1 MGFSFNFFR
10 STPHRVFHFDPRY
23 FDPKKE
29 AMDERYARLDDAQKA
44 KEDRYIPGKYIRT
57 NMRRNLYGNK
67 KDSGK
72 VLAVRV
78 VILVSL
84 FILIMLAY
92 YLTGGL
98 GVLLT
103 PIIK

>member
-10 STPHRVFHFDPRY
+10 STPHRVFHYDPRY

-29 AMDERYARLDDAQKA
+29 AMDERYSRLDDAQKT
-44 KEDRYIPGKYIRT
+44 KEGKYIPGKYIRN

-78 VILVSL
+78 IILASIVVL
-84 FILIMLAY
+84 LMAAY

-98 GVLLT
+98 GVLLS
-103 PIIK
+103 PILK